1 MNTPQYRFGG
11 LVTKLC
17 LTLCV
22 ACQAPLSMGFPR
34 QEYWSG
40 LCFLL
45 QGAFPTQRWNL
56 HLFSLAGGFVTAEP
70 PRKPQTQGGGQQK
83 KFNAYIM
90 DRYDCPF

>member
-40 LCFLL
+40 LP
-45 QGAFPTQRWNL
+45 FPSPQYR
-56 HLFSLAGGFVTAEP
+56 FISL
-70 PRKPQTQGGGQQK
+70 
-83 KFNAYIM
+83 
-90 DRYDCPF
+90 